1 MLSKEKV
8 RRKFILLRKKKYFP
22 VEKNFFKPLIK
33 LINRQKKKNLSLYY
47 PSNYEVDVL
56 QFLHGA
62 SKKKYKI
69 VLPVIETSTL
79 MKFKSWTINEPLYI
93 SNFGIL

>member
-33 LINRQKKKNLSLYY
+33 LINRQKKKNLSLYNWHQFELKY
-47 PSNYEVDVL
+47 PNTFVDMY
-56 QFLHGA
+56 QFWVR
-62 SKKKYKI
+62 KK
-69 VLPVIETSTL
+69 
-79 MKFKSWTINEPLYI
+79 
-93 SNFGIL
+93 